1 MQNNR
6 NSSIAIA
13 LSVLIVLG
21 WQFLY
26 MNPRIEAQ
34 RKAQEA
40 QKAQQQSEQTQ
51 APAGGQ
57 PAPHTSG
64 AAPTGQ
70 AAATATREEA
80 LAKAPRIAID
90 TDALS
95 GSVEPGRCPPRRPEA
110 QRLSRDGRQEQPD
123 HYAFLA
129 G

>member
-6 NSSIAIA
+6 NYFIAIA

-95 GSVEPGRCPPRRPEA
+95 GSVNLAGA
-110 QRLSRDGRQEQPD
+110 RLDDLKLKGYHETVDKSSPN

>member
-6 NSSIAIA
+6 NYFIAIA

-51 APAGGQ
+51 APAAGGQ

-70 AAATATREEA
+70 PAATAPPADA
-80 LAKAPRIAID
+80 LANAPRLAID
-90 TDALS
+90 TEALS
-95 GSVEPGRCPPRRPEA
+95 CAVN
-110 QRLSRDGRQEQPD
+110 
-123 HYAFLA
+123 LA
-129 G
+129 GSRHDSLPLTGQPSPTDTTHPPNTP